1 MNEHEKSNQTCYELN
16 GITWL
21 PHYQHEG
28 IFVSPSDKVGKT
40 EPDLIKLGAI
50 QTTKYLWDRA
60 YNEA

>member
-40 EPDLIKLGAI
+40 EPDLIKLWA
-50 QTTKYLWDRA
+50 L
-60 YNEA
+60 